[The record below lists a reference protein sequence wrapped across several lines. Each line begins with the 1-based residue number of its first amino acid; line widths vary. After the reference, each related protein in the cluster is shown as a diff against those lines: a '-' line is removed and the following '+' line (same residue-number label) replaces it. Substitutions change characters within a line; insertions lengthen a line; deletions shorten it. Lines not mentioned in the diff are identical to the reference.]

1 MHHALLV
8 AILHG
13 KRMLKIL
20 YKAKERIGQTNLFE
34 QFNKLLGWFVEI
46 SGATDTLTNLTT
58 KSSKEHSTAACLR
71 SALLCEVPSWSWL
84 MWLPVTRQRQR
95 EPPQIPRD
103 RCTL

>member
-1 MHHALLV
+1 
-8 AILHG
+8 
-13 KRMLKIL
+13 MLKIL

-58 KSSKEHSTAACLR
+58 KSSKEHRTAAPACLR
-71 SALLCEVPSWSWL
+71 SALLGEVPSWSWL
-84 MWLPVTRQRQR
+84 MWLPVTRQRQ
-95 EPPQIPRD
+95 PPQIPRD